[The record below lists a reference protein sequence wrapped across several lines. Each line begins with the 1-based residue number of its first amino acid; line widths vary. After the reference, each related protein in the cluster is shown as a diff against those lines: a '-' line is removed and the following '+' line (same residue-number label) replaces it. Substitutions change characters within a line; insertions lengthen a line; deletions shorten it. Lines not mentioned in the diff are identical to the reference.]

1 MKKTIYLLICSLF
14 AGLMLGCNSPEGPTT
29 LLKNDCLHRSWGIHM
44 VGEELVFAYAAA
56 MPYDSGKIESMKVTA
71 SIAGGPSTR
80 FDTRAYKTSQAG
92 VEVGTTVA
100 TNIPQTNP
108 CSSKVDLI
116 VDTCA
121 ITLRYYYEIP
131 EEARDKDVTFT
142 FYASAD
148 NGEVVSYEMGPIHC
162 SRQDCKTGLEASNE
176 RCYISIEDMAV
187 YTYDEVVAGNK
198 SVDIIYTYKTVKTP
212 TSPSGSSSIG
222 GLNKCFMAPTTEAIN
237 RIEELKT
244 IQLPPVERNTKLRE
258 SAHAKDEVIEQSKWH
273 LYITDEDFAALDFR
287 PSPVGMGYS
296 NLVTNFVTEYNCI
309 WIESEDGRYRA
320 WMWVNTPSSDLTD
333 QITFGMKRYEVK

>member
-1 MKKTIYLLICSLF
+1 MKKSIYLLMCSLL
-14 AGLMLGCNSPEGPTT
+14 AALMLGCDTAPESTT
-29 LLKNDCLHRSWGIHM
+29 LLRNDCLHRSWGIHM
-44 VGEELVFAYAAA
+44 VGEELTFAYAAA
-56 MPYDSGKIESMKVTA
+56 MPYGSGKIESMKVVA

-80 FDTRAYKTSQAG
+80 IDTRAYKTSQTG
-92 VEVGTTVA
+92 VDIGRTVA

-131 EEARDKDVTFT
+131 EEARDKDVSFT

-148 NGEVVSYEMGPIHC
+148 NGDLVSYEMGPIHC
-162 SRQDCKTGLEASNE
+162 SRQDCKTGITANNE

-187 YTYDEVVAGNK
+187 YTYDEVVAGGKN
-198 SVDIIYTYKTVKTP
+198 VDVMYTYKAVKTP
-212 TSPSGSSSIG
+212 TSPSGNSSIG
-222 GLNKCFMAPTTEAIN
+222 GLNKCFMSPTEEAIN
-237 RIEELKT
+237 RVEELKT
-244 IQLPPVERNTKLRE
+244 LQLPPVQRNTKLRE

-273 LYITDEDFAALDFR
+273 LYITDEDFVALDFDR
-287 PSPVGMGYS
+287 MGYS

-309 WIESEDGRYRA
+309 WIETEDGKYRA
-320 WMWVNTPSSDLTD
+320 WIWVNTPSSDTTD
-333 QITFGMKRYEVK
+333 AITFGMKRYKMD